1 MDNDNQNKMPDEKVS
16 ELNSIPTEKKENLN
30 PENTSRNNLVAPK
43 DKSFIEKRAD
53 VLKNLRAA
61 AAKAEL
67 AEKNSKTKKYS

>member
-30 PENTSRNNLVAPK
+30 TENTSRNNLVAPK